1 MPAETA
7 LVSLLLGA
15 ILFAQLAL
23 SRSFTLLTRQFWL
36 DEIITFTLVSDR
48 SVVHSLRAIIGGL
61 DTNPPA
67 YHLLLRAFTKL
78 VGRANEASLRWF
90 ALLSIVTAL
99 TGLYVNLR
107 QVYRPEVVLTTL
119 LALLAHPLVLSQ
131 AFEAR
136 MYAPWLAATVWFAF
150 FLTQSGQSP
159 SEPFLQILLAGTAL
173 LTSGLHTLGPL
184 AVVLIVTAQSIFAP
198 WSPSWI
204 TLALASSGLVAF
216 VLWLPCLKRQND
228 ANPVTWIS
236 RATAQSVARLF
247 SSLLSWKNVALVLLL
262 GAGIA
267 PILPALA
274 QYSGTA
280 AMLDM
285 RVLAGLVGLACMP
298 LALVFLSLTVQP
310 VLVDRYALPAVA
322 SFAPPIAAVISN
334 TSELWIGVLCAPI
347 FCVGVHEMRRLH
359 TLCRDREQE
368 KRDLVRAICRRTGA
382 EPVFF
387 ESLHDLAVVYRYAPD
402 LAGRSF
408 MLDFESDDL
417 RHVEA
422 VRIADRNQS
431 RLLSR
436 FYCWPH
442 LMAWRAVRRSSRF
455 FLVVPGASRERELS
469 ESTLWYPGFA
479 AERIEPRL
487 YELTVRLP
495 SGDAAGGVQ
504 SLAVPRS

>member
-23 SRSFTLLTRQFWL
+23 SRSVTLLTRQFWL

-48 SVVHSLRAIIGGL
+48 SVMHSVRAIIGGL
-61 DTNPPA
+61 DTNPPT

-78 VGRANEASLRWF
+78 VGRVNEASLRWF
-90 ALLSIVTAL
+90 ALLSMVTAL

-131 AFEAR
+131 AFEGR

-159 SEPFLQILLAGTAL
+159 SGPCLQILLSGTAL
-173 LTSGLHTLGPL
+173 LASGLHTLGPL
-184 AVVLIVTAQSIFAP
+184 AVVLIVTAQFVFGP
-198 WSPSWI
+198 WAPSWI
-204 TLALASSGLVAF
+204 TLALASSGLVGF
-216 VLWLPCLKRQND
+216 VLWLPCLRRQNN
-228 ANPVTWIS
+228 ANPGTWIS
-236 RATAQSVARLF
+236 RTSAQSVVRLF
-247 SSLLSWKNVALVLLL
+247 SSLLSWKKVPLVLLL
-262 GAGIA
+262 GAGVA
-267 PILPALA
+267 PLLPAIA

-310 VLVDRYALPAVA
+310 LLVDRYAIPVVA

-334 TSELWIGVLCAPI
+334 ASELWIGLLCAPL
-347 FCVGVHEMRRLH
+347 FYAGAHELRCLH
-359 TLCRDREQE
+359 TLHRDRDQE
-368 KRDLVRAICRRTGA
+368 RSDLVRAIRRRTAA

-408 MLDFESDDL
+408 MLDFEAGEL
-417 RHVEA
+417 GHVEA

-436 FYCWPH
+436 FYSWPH
-442 LMAWRAVRRSSRF
+442 AMAWKAVRRSSRF
-455 FLVVPGASRERELS
+455 FLVVPGASRERECS
-469 ESTLWYPGFA
+469 ESTLWYPGFV

-487 YELTVRLP
+487 YEFTVRMP
-495 SGDAAGGVQ
+495 RGDVGGVG
-504 SLAVPRS
+504 SVAAPRR